1 MSNDETQFIL
11 GSASPRRREIL
22 RALGLRFRVEPSRI
36 LEPAPSMGE
45 RPERYALRV
54 ARAKAEEVSGKHHSG
69 LVIGADTVV
78 VLGRRILGKPLSA
91 EEARTMLR
99 ALSGRWHEVITALCL
114 IDCRSRQRRSSRT
127 VSRVHFR
134 RLSAPEMEWYL
145 TTKEYQDKGR
155 SGWSP
160 SPRCGSAKKD
170 RPKGFGCRSSIRQGR
185 LVSRWFALSRLQ
197 ASASF
202 LLPNNRSR
210 FSSAQTAASL

>member
-54 ARAKAEEVSGKHHSG
+54 ARAKADEVSGKHHSG

-145 TTKEYQDKGR
+145 TTKEYQDKAG
-155 SGWSP
+155 GY
-160 SPRCGSAKKD
+160 A
-170 RPKGFGCRSSIRQGR
+170 IQGY
-185 LVSRWFALSRLQ
+185 
-197 ASASF
+197 
-202 LLPNNRSR
+202 
-210 FSSAQTAASL
+210 ASLFIDRIEGCYFNVVGFPVSSFERLCRNLRVSLIRELEE